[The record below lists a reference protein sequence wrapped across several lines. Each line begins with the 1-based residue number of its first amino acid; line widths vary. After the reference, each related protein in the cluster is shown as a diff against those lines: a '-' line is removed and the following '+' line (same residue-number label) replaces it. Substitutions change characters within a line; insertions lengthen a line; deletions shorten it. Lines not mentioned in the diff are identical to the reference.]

1 MKIKTII
8 RLRIGAQSAIMGPPL
23 GPTLGQ
29 FGVSAV
35 EFIKKFNDMSSNYIK
50 GTILS
55 TIVYVYID
63 RTYKIN
69 IIGPIVSSLLKNVYK
84 IKKFGPGLK
93 KFSNTNLIATNYI
106 LYEIYYFLNSYN
118 LLVNNDYNII
128 KSLKGLIKSFG
139 VLYVFDKKY
148 TLEIN

>member
-8 RLRIGAQSAIMGPPL
+8 RLRIGAQCAVMGPPL

-69 IIGPIVSSLLKNVYK
+69 IVGPTIPSLLKNIYK
-84 IKKFGPGLK
+84 VKKFNSSLK
-93 KFSNTNLIATNYI
+93 NFNNSNLLVTNYV
-106 LYEIYYFLNSYN
+106 LYEVYNFLSKYN
-118 LLVNNDYNII
+118 LLSNYSYNII
-128 KSLKGLIKSFG
+128 KSLKGLFKSFST
-139 VLYVFDKKY
+139 LYLFDKQY
-148 TLEIN
+148 CFRN